1 MKNTNVPVR
10 DAAGNPGSRG
20 AGGTLPEEEEVLV
33 NRVSGMLMVWRTG
46 SSRGTMCGREKV
58 SCDPVKVR
66 TTFQH
71 DKMFLKLQIHEDLLR
86 TFTTSVTV
94 MEEEQ
99 QVVMKSWSVDHLSCR

>member
-1 MKNTNVPVR
+1 MEDTNVPVG

-20 AGGTLPEEEEVLV
+20 AGGTLPEEEVVLV
-33 NRVSGMLMVWRTG
+33 NRVSGMLMVRRTG
-46 SSRGTMCGREKV
+46 RGTMHGREKV

-94 MEEEQ
+94 MEEERHA
-99 QVVMKSWSVDHLSCR
+99 VMRSWSFDLLSCR